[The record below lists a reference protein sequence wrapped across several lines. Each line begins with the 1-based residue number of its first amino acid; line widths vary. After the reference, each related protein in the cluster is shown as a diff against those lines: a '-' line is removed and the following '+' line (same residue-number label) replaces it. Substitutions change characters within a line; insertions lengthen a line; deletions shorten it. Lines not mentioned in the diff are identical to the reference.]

1 MLGFRNICLWKIRLR
16 IRSPTNIKGI
26 ALSLLLLPFSAF
38 SALLVDHYFLSSNWS
53 EGHVQASKQAT
64 RCPSPQ
70 HSVFTISNVV
80 CDDKISA
87 HGKTVN
93 WILRVW
99 EPRQLHHRHRARGHG
114 RQGYG
119 VVAAVASF
127 LQFWHCLTLIFTA
140 HSSTF
145 PLLKATTC
153 TFTPKNLW
161 RHYTKQS
168 FRHSYIFMDGHFSG
182 SLYWHRWRFCSQ
194 ASKIIQVE
202 RREIPCLYTL
212 TS

>member
-1 MLGFRNICLWKIRLR
+1 MCKLPNKPHGVPLLSIRYSQSATLFVT
-16 IRSPTNIKGI
+16 IRSPPTGK
-26 ALSLLLLPFSAF
+26 LLTEYS
-38 SALLVDHYFLSSNWS
+38 
-53 EGHVQASKQAT
+53 G
-64 RCPSPQ
+64 C
-70 HSVFTISNVV
+70 
-80 CDDKISA
+80 
-87 HGKTVN
+87 
-93 WILRVW
+93 

-119 VVAAVASF
+119 VVAAVASV

-168 FRHSYIFMDGHFSG
+168 FRHSYIFIDGHFSG

-202 RREIPCLYTL
+202 RRERPCLYAL

>member
-1 MLGFRNICLWKIRLR
+1 M
-16 IRSPTNIKGI
+16 
-26 ALSLLLLPFSAF
+26 LLLTVSAF

-119 VVAAVASF
+119 VVAAVASV

-161 RHYTKQS
+161 KIYEIIWK
-168 FRHSYIFMDGHFSG
+168 D
-182 SLYWHRWRFCSQ
+182 LHRWGALFRIF
-194 ASKIIQVE
+194 V
-202 RREIPCLYTL
+202 L
-212 TS
+212 T